1 MNRELVKSNLEIFE
15 TLLENVLIMFKN
27 RGYIKN
33 FTTQVSIY
41 ACGQNH

>member
-33 FTTQVSIY
+33 LKELYKKHKPT
-41 ACGQNH
+41 